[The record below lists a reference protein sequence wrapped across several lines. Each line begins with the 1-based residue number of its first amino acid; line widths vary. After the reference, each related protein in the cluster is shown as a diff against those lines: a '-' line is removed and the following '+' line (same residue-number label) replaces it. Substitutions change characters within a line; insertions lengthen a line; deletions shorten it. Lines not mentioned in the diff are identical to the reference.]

1 MAPWVSRS
9 GKGASEAMSNAVGL
23 ARRAPRAKALREE
36 AALVAGLPDLTGAMR
51 AFLAAGLM
59 LDPWLAGLGGEHVT
73 FNSQDLLHRAAEG
86 LASEHWREPIITR
99 TLHELP
105 AVRGLG
111 HRAALEVVMSTAV
124 ALGHEQFG
132 RPYVD
137 LGVANQAVDRMEA
150 FIRDH
155 GFGALVWSYLAVA
168 LLENHLA
175 LTHYGALRED
185 EFTSG
190 VHHRPWVQTPLDDE
204 LVLGVAW
211 GAYRIRVRNDRR
223 WVELN
228 PAGDVIYEAVRRML
242 AESGYLAERLRLIN
256 LSQFNMAETGDA
268 SLIAPGYGDQRAAFT
283 AFTDLRPGMRVL
295 ELGCG
300 MGTQTFEGGLWQA
313 IGPAG
318 ELVCLDP
325 AVGML
330 RRAEH
335 RATERGAQNV
345 RFVQGRGEA
354 LPFADDRFDA
364 AVGFQFLEF
373 TDARR
378 TLAEMARVV
387 RPGGVLAVGGA
398 CQLTLDQPWF
408 HDWFLPIFTVA
419 EKHALQVKSPYYD
432 PGRIPDLFPEHCQQ
446 MQVVYRDARGRLE
459 EAEASVHLLVQGA
472 SFFQE
477 ILEVLPW
484 RARQELVGDLTARGR
499 AVCARTSPEERTV
512 TFPVEF
518 VRATA

>member
-1 MAPWVSRS
+1 MMKRDNQVSR
-9 GKGASEAMSNAVGL
+9 EV
-23 ARRAPRAKALREE
+23 
-36 AALVAGLPDLTGAMR
+36 AALPVDLPDLTDTVRG
-51 AFLAAGLM
+51 FLAAGLM
-59 LDPWLAGLGGEHVT
+59 LDPWLAGLPGEHVT

-86 LASEHWREPIITR
+86 LASEHWREPTISR

-111 HRAALEVVMSTAV
+111 HKAALEIATSTAV

-137 LGVANQAVDRMEA
+137 LGVANQAVDRIEA
-150 FIRDH
+150 FIGDR
-155 GFGALVWSYLAVA
+155 GFGALVWVYLAVA
-168 LLENHLA
+168 LLENHLVLA
-175 LTHYGALRED
+175 HYGALRED
-185 EFTSG
+185 EFASG
-190 VHHRPWVQTPLDDE
+190 IRHRPWVQAPLDDE
-204 LVLGVAW
+204 LVLGIAW
-211 GAYRIRVRNDRR
+211 GAYRIRVRDERR
-223 WVELN
+223 WVEPT
-228 PAGDVIYEAVRRML
+228 PAGRDLYAAIRRML
-242 AESGYLAERLRLIN
+242 AESGYLAERVRLIS
-256 LSQFNMAETGDA
+256 LSQFNMAEGGDA
-268 SLIAPGYGDQRAAFT
+268 SLIAPGYGDERAAFT
-283 AFTDLRPGMRVL
+283 AFAGVAPGMQVL

-300 MGTQTFEGGLWQA
+300 MATQTFEGGLWRA
-313 IGPAG
+313 VGPEG
-318 ELVCLDP
+318 GLVCLDP

-330 RRAEH
+330 RRAER
-335 RATERGAQNV
+335 RAQEHGAANI

-354 LPFADDRFDA
+354 LPFPDASFDA

-398 CQLTLDQPWF
+398 CQLTLDAPWF
-408 HDWFLPIFTVA
+408 RDWFLPIYTVA
-419 EKHALQVKSPYYD
+419 EEHALEVRSPYYD
-432 PGRIPDLFPEHCQQ
+432 PGRIPDLFPHERCRQ

-459 EAEASVHLLVQGA
+459 EADAAVRLLVHRA

-484 RARQELVGDLTARGR
+484 GARQELIEDLKARGR
-499 AVCARTSPEERTV
+499 EVCARTSAEERTV

>member
-1 MAPWVSRS
+1 MTNP
-9 GKGASEAMSNAVGL
+9 VGL
-23 ARRAPRAKALREE
+23 ARKASRAKALRED
-36 AALVAGLPDLTGAMR
+36 AALLAALPDLTDAVR

-86 LASEHWREPIITR
+86 LASEHWREPTISR

-111 HRAALEVVMSTAV
+111 HKAVLEIAMSTAV

-132 RPYVD
+132 RAYVD
-137 LGVANQAVDRMEA
+137 LGTANQAVDRIEA
-150 FIRDH
+150 FIRGQ
-155 GFGALVWSYLAVA
+155 GFGALVWVYLAVA

-175 LTHYGALRED
+175 LAHYGALRED
-185 EFTSG
+185 EFASG

-211 GAYRIRVRNDRR
+211 GAYRLRVRNDRR
-223 WVELN
+223 WVELT
-228 PAGDVIYEAVRRML
+228 PAGRDLYAAIRRML
-242 AESGYLAERLRLIN
+242 AESGYLAERMRLIN
-256 LSQFNMAETGDA
+256 LSQFNLAEAGDA

-283 AFTDLRPGMRVL
+283 AFAGLRPGMRVL

-313 IGPAG
+313 VGPDG
-318 ELVCLDP
+318 SLVCLDP

-330 RRAEH
+330 RRAER
-335 RATERGAQNV
+335 RAEEREARNI

-354 LPFADDRFDA
+354 LPFADASFDA
-364 AVGFQFLEF
+364 VVGFQFLEF

-387 RPGGVLAVGGA
+387 KPGGVLAVGGA
-398 CQLTLDQPWF
+398 CQLTLDLPWF
-408 HDWFLPIFTVA
+408 RDWFLPIFTVA
-419 EKHALQVKSPYYD
+419 EEHALAVKSPYYD
-432 PGRIPDLFPEHCQQ
+432 PGRIPDLFPEGRCQH
-446 MQVVYRDARGRLE
+446 MQVVYRDAWGRLE
-459 EAEASVHLLVQGA
+459 EAEAAVHLLVHGA

-484 RARQELVGDLTARGR
+484 RARQELIEDLKARGR

-518 VRATA
+518 VRATT